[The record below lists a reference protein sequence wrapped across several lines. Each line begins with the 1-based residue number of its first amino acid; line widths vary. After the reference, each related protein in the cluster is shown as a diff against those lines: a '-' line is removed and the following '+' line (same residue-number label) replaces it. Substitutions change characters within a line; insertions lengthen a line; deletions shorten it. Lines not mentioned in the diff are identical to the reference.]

1 MPCGERLQAA
11 CEAYQAPLCVTG
23 IGSLLTIHGVKGPVR
38 SNADLAGQD
47 QRIKELVFFDLLER
61 GIYIARRGMA
71 ALSFEIDE
79 NACDVFVTAF
89 EQIARTKDIAFH
101 GSQSLAPAGR

>member
-1 MPCGERLQAA
+1 
-11 CEAYQAPLCVTG
+11 LCVTG

-61 GIYIARRGMA
+61 GIYLARRGMA

-79 NACDVFVTAF
+79 HACDAFVTAF
-89 EQIARTKDIAFH
+89 EQ
-101 GSQSLAPAGR
+101 SLERRISLFTEASRLSRAGR